1 MYEALPLSAPFMF
14 FCELLYTLPLCPSAP
29 LPLCLSA
36 PLPSTH
42 LPHLCAPLRSAPHP
56 LSPLLEWILGED
68 FSHISWAVIQ
78 RTAKSEYGDFGTTA
92 LCKTND
98 TT

>member
-1 MYEALPLSAPFMF
+1 MQYHATRKAMHEALPLSAPFM

-36 PLPSTH
+36 PLPLTH

-68 FSHISWAVIQ
+68 FHIFFVI
-78 RTAKSEYGDFGTTA
+78 
-92 LCKTND
+92 N
-98 TT
+98 

>member
-1 MYEALPLSAPFMF
+1 MYEALPLSAPFM

-42 LPHLCAPLRSAPHP
+42 LPHLCVPLRSAPHP

-68 FSHISWAVIQ
+68 FHIFFVI
-78 RTAKSEYGDFGTTA
+78 
-92 LCKTND
+92 N
-98 TT
+98 